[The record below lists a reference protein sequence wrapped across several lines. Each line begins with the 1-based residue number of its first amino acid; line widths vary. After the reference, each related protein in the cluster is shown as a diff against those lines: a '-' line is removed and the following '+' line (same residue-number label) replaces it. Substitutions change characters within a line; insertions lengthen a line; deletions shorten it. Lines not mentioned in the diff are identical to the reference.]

1 MSPRHHVTVARVKI
15 VRLGSTF
22 DKPQKVIGPPAAA
35 YADFNGDGCLDLYL
49 TNMGR
54 SAQDGEQARLFQNS
68 CTWANN
74 WLTIKTVGTDSNRDG
89 IGARI
94 KLTAGGNTQIREVAA
109 GSSNKS
115 QNMLPVH
122 FGLGKSEI
130 VDSIQIHWPSGKLQ
144 TLSNVAPNQVLIIT
158 EP

>member
-1 MSPRHHVTVARVKI
+1 MAGDIP
-15 VRLGSTF
+15 
-22 DKPQKVIGPPAAA
+22 PPAKRL
-35 YADFNGDGCLDLYL
+35 FK
-49 TNMGR
+49 R
-54 SAQDGEQARLFQNS
+54 QARLLRTGFVNPTS
-68 CTWANN
+68 RRANN

-94 KLTAGGNTQIREVAA
+94 KLVAGGNTQIREVTA
-109 GSSNKS
+109 GASNKS

-130 VDSIQIHWPSGKLQ
+130 VDSIQVLWPSGTLQ